1 MKNVVNLLF
10 LKCQKLTL
18 ELVDEIL
25 WCYHSNITYNVLL
38 SYISFSS
45 YKKKKIKIKVSVKF

>member
-10 LKCQKLTL
+10 LKRQKLTL

-25 WCYHSNITYNVLL
+25 WYNITYNVLL
-38 SYISFSS
+38 
-45 YKKKKIKIKVSVKF
+45 